1 MAAMLRRIIKIV
13 TFMII
18 LFIVGRLSAP
28 YFYDIVSIDTADKI
42 SNFINDSASVED
54 IDNVYFYL
62 NFSTTLVLTVLLYL
76 FLSKVFFLIRKQL
89 RFDKKMRP

>member
-1 MAAMLRRIIKIV
+1 
-13 TFMII
+13 MII

-42 SNFINDSASVED
+42 SNFINDSASAED

>member
-42 SNFINDSASVED
+42 SNFINDSASAED

>member
-1 MAAMLRRIIKIV
+1 M